1 MKIGHFSWGILIG
14 VTSKFKQGL
23 MGEEE
28 SRAWV
33 RGANSD
39 TSLRTYGKDRSID
52 GPGGGGG
59 FLESRGGGIRLVP
72 RVKSHEIKFF
82 PASQWNRL
90 MRY

>member
-1 MKIGHFSWGILIG
+1 MILICYFI
-14 VTSKFKQGL
+14 TTQSESKLKQGL

-59 FLESRGGGIRLVP
+59 FLEGRGGGIRLVP
-72 RVKSHEIKFF
+72 HE
-82 PASQWNRL
+82 S
-90 MRY
+90 

>member
-1 MKIGHFSWGILIG
+1 
-14 VTSKFKQGL
+14 

-52 GPGGGGG
+52 GPSGGGGG
-59 FLESRGGGIRLVP
+59 FLESRGGGMIRFVLRFHFILP
-72 RVKSHEIKFF
+72 FR
-82 PASQWNRL
+82 
-90 MRY
+90 